1 MNDATK
7 RMPMNMNV
15 NSNDSGKIILFSH
28 ILVIATLIGILGIN
42 QTASGAPSQ
51 VVDRIVA
58 VVNDD
63 IIVLQE
69 LKELLAPYE
78 AQMHVS
84 GYSPE
89 KQRNMIFEVRQTLL
103 NQLIDQKL
111 IEQIA
116 GKSEL
121 SVEERDIDSSVERIK
136 EENRLTDEDFRAALQ
151 AQGMTMES
159 FRKKMRS
166 QILASRL
173 ETMEVK
179 RKIVI
184 TKEEVKA
191 YYEENTT
198 KYAGEVKYHLRNIIK
213 KALSYDKPEHKQAV
227 YDIMQQVISEFKNGK
242 SFEDL
247 AAEYSESPYAREG
260 GELGVFKLSDLSPN
274 LKKAVETLS
283 PGEITP
289 ILETSQ
295 GYQIIY
301 LQEIVNTQGTP
312 LEEAERE
319 IEELLY
325 QKQYKQKRKEWID
338 RLRKKAHIK
347 VIQ

>member
-166 QILASRL
+166 QSLPL
-173 ETMEVK
+173 
-179 RKIVI
+179 
-184 TKEEVKA
+184 
-191 YYEENTT
+191 
-198 KYAGEVKYHLRNIIK
+198 
-213 KALSYDKPEHKQAV
+213 DWKPWK
-227 YDIMQQVISEFKNGK
+227 
-242 SFEDL
+242 
-247 AAEYSESPYAREG
+247 
-260 GELGVFKLSDLSPN
+260 
-274 LKKAVETLS
+274 
-283 PGEITP
+283 
-289 ILETSQ
+289 
-295 GYQIIY
+295 
-301 LQEIVNTQGTP
+301 
-312 LEEAERE
+312 
-319 IEELLY
+319 
-325 QKQYKQKRKEWID
+325 
-338 RLRKKAHIK
+338 
-347 VIQ
+347 